1 MKAFVFVNVKMG
13 KGPEVVARLRRIHGV
28 RSANV
33 CWGRPDI
40 IVAVEVSHG
49 KALSDLVLE
58 EVQTIDGVESTDTH
72 IVIEEAW

>member
-13 KGPEVVARLRRIHGV
+13 NSPEIVTRLRRLRGV

-40 IVAVEVSHG
+40 IATVETPDG
-49 KALSDLVLE
+49 KALSDLVLT
-58 EVQTIDGVESTDTH
+58 EVQLLEGVESTDTH